1 MKNNDKTNENVE
13 VKAETAI
20 KEDAKETKQ
29 EIQEEKRDNESVAK
43 EYLDQLQ
50 RLQAEFINYRQRI
63 DKERSDIVKFSKKE
77 LVLELLEVLDNF
89 ERALDS
95 MKEAEDVSSCKQG
108 VDMIFVQLR
117 SILEKEGLKAINTD
131 KKTFNP
137 YEHEAISKEH
147 SEEDE
152 GTIIGVFQKGYKL
165 KDKVIRPSKVKI
177 SGGKKNE

>member
-1 MKNNDKTNENVE
+1 MKNDDKNTENVKE
-13 VKAETAI
+13 TAETAI
-20 KEDAKETKQ
+20 KEDANQTEQ
-29 EIQEEKRDNESVAK
+29 EIKEEKKDNEAVAK

-63 DKERSDIVKFSKKE
+63 DKERADIIKFSKEE

-95 MKEAEDVSSCKQG
+95 MKDVKDVSCCKQG

-117 SILEKEGLKAINTD
+117 SILEKEGLKAIESD
-131 KKTFNP
+131 GKKFNP

-147 SEEDE
+147 SEENE
-152 GTIIGVFQKGYKL
+152 GTIIGVFQRGYRL

>member
-1 MKNNDKTNENVE
+1 MKNNDKTNENAE

-20 KEDAKETKQ
+20 KEDANQTQQ
-29 EIQEEKRDNESVAK
+29 EIKEEKNDNEVIAK
-43 EYLDQLQ
+43 EYIDQLQ

-63 DKERSDIVKFSKKE
+63 DKERSDIVKFSKEE

-95 MKEAEDVSSCKQG
+95 MKDAKEVSCCKQG
-108 VDMIFVQLR
+108 VDLIFVQLR
-117 SILEKEGLKAINTD
+117 SILEKEGLKAIDTD
-131 KKTFNP
+131 RKAFNP
-137 YEHEAISKEH
+137 YEHEALAKEH
-147 SEEDE
+147 SDENE